1 MRANLRKYQTVS
13 NESSLVAADPH
24 RVILMLMQGL
34 IDTLAVAKGCFER
47 KDYEG
52 KAKAFNKAIGIIGG
66 LQDGIDRKVNPEIGD
81 NFYELY
87 DYMLRRLGEASR
99 EETIA
104 SIDEVVNLMTP
115 IKEAWE
121 AISQEDKMKAQA
133 MRAQMQANPS

>member
-47 KDYEG
+47 KDFEG

-87 DYMLRRLGEASR
+87 DYMLRRLGEASK

-104 SIDEVVNLMTP
+104 SIDEVVNLITP

-121 AISQEDKMKAQA
+121 TISQEDKMKAQA